1 MRLVKYSTNQ
11 LDDLFRLTPYSVGFD
26 SMFDR
31 LLNMPESASGSYPPY
46 DIVKKDS
53 MNYEIRMALAG
64 FTKDDISVKYEEG
77 TVTVE
82 SIHTNSETEE
92 VHLVHGI
99 SKRKFRRVFT
109 LSEDM
114 IVKGAELK
122 DGMLAIMLERILPE
136 EKQPRTIDIQ

>member
-31 LLNMPESASGSYPPY
+31 LLNTPETASGSYPPY
-46 DIVKKDS
+46 DIVKVDS

-82 SIHTNSETEE
+82 SVHENGKSEE

-114 IVKGAELK
+114 IVKAAGLK
-122 DGMLAIMLERILPE
+122 DGMLSIKLERILPE
-136 EKQPRTIDIQ
+136 EKKPRTINIQ

>member
-1 MRLVKYSTNQ
+1 
-11 LDDLFRLTPYSVGFD
+11 
-26 SMFDR
+26 
-31 LLNMPESASGSYPPY
+31 
-46 DIVKKDS
+46 
-53 MNYEIRMALAG
+53 MALAG
-64 FTKDDISVKYEEG
+64 FTKDDINIKYEEG

-82 SIHTNSETEE
+82 SVHETTKTEE

-136 EKQPRTIDIQ
+136 EKKPRTIDIQ

>member
-1 MRLVKYSTNQ
+1 MRLVKYSNHQ
-11 LDDLFRLTPYSVGFD
+11 LDDLFRLTPFSVGFD

-31 LLNMPESASGSYPPY
+31 LLNMPETASGSYPPY
-46 DIVKKDS
+46 DIVKKNS
-53 MNYEIRMALAG
+53 MNYEIRLALAG
-64 FTKDDISVKYEEG
+64 FTKDDINIKYEEG

-82 SIHTNSETEE
+82 SVHETTKTEE

-122 DGMLAIMLERILPE
+122 DGMLAINLERILPE
-136 EKQPRTIDIQ
+136 EKKPRTIDIQ

>member
-31 LLNMPESASGSYPPY
+31 LLNTPETASGSYPPY
-46 DIVKKDS
+46 DIVKVDS

-77 TVTVE
+77 TVTVDGK
-82 SIHTNSETEE
+82 SEE

-114 IVKGAELK
+114 IVKAAGLK
-122 DGMLAIMLERILPE
+122 DGMLSIKLERILPE
-136 EKQPRTIDIQ
+136 EKKPRTIDIQ

>member
-1 MRLVKYSTNQ
+1 MRLVNIRQQ

-53 MNYEIRMALAG
+53 MNYEIRWRSLDSQRMTLAL
-64 FTKDDISVKYEEG
+64 YEEG

-99 SKRKFRRVFT
+99 
-109 LSEDM
+109 
-114 IVKGAELK
+114 
-122 DGMLAIMLERILPE
+122 
-136 EKQPRTIDIQ
+136 